1 MRKGNLQDMM
11 AKRTPLAQREVVE
24 PVNMYT
30 SPQEDKAT
38 NPQVDKVTSSQVDI
52 PINQQVGKHTST
64 QTRKPAKPLL
74 EKYTTHLR
82 PETIKAIKRLAVESD
97 RKDYEV
103 VQQALDEYLKQ
114 ASVG

>member
-1 MRKGNLQDMM
+1 MRKNNLKDTL
-11 AKRTPLAQREVVE
+11 AKRTPLPQREVVE

-30 SPQEDKAT
+30 SPQVDKT
-38 NPQVDKVTSSQVDI
+38 TSTQMDKNTSGQVDNPT
-52 PINQQVGKHTST
+52 NQQVGEPTSP
-64 QTRKPAKPLL
+64 QSKKPAKPPV

-82 PETIKAIKRLAVESD
+82 PDTIKAVKRAALESD

-114 ASVG
+114 

>member
-1 MRKGNLQDMM
+1 MTKHNLKDTL

-30 SPQEDKAT
+30 SPQVGKTTSRQADKST
-38 NPQVDKVTSSQVDI
+38 
-52 PINQQVGKHTST
+52 NQQVGETTSP
-64 QTRKPAKPLL
+64 QTKKTTKPLV

-82 PETIKAIKRLAVESD
+82 PETIKAIKRAALESD

-103 VQQALDEYLKQ
+103 VQQALDAYLKQ
-114 ASVG
+114 

>member
-1 MRKGNLQDMM
+1 MRKDNLKAMM
-11 AKRTPLAQREVVE
+11 AKRTPLGQREVVE

-30 SPQEDKAT
+30 SPQGDKST
-38 NPQVDKVTSSQVDI
+38 NPQVDEITSREVDI
-52 PINQQVGKHTST
+52 STNQQVGKPTST
-64 QTRKPAKPLL
+64 QTSKPAKPLV

-114 ASVG
+114 

>member
-1 MRKGNLQDMM
+1 MKKNNIKDLM

-30 SPQEDKAT
+30 SPQVDKPT
-38 NPQVDKVTSSQVDI
+38 NPQVDKDTSGPVDKPISQLVDEAT
-52 PINQQVGKHTST
+52 GK
-64 QTRKPAKPLL
+64 QTRKTTQRQV

-82 PETIKAIKRLAVESD
+82 PETIKAIKRTALESD

-114 ASVG
+114 

>member
-1 MRKGNLQDMM
+1 MKKGNLQDMM

-30 SPQEDKAT
+30 SPQGDKPI
-38 NPQVDKVTSSQVDI
+38 NPQVDKATSREVDI
-52 PINQQVGKHTST
+52 TTSQQVGKSTGT
-64 QTRKPAKPLL
+64 QTSKSAKPLV

-114 ASVG
+114 